1 MENMPNKLYQVAYKL
16 YTINAS
22 GEKKLQEEA
31 TVDQPFQ
38 FITGFGSVL
47 DLFEQKML
55 ALSSNDA
62 FDFEIPCAEAYGAH
76 DEEHVIPLERTIFE
90 VNGRFDT
97 DNIYP
102 GAFVPL
108 QNADGQ
114 RINSTIVSVDATTV
128 VVDLNHPFAG
138 CDLQFAGS
146 IVEARTATADEIT
159 AMVKML
165 SGEGGCSCGCEG
177 DCEGGC
183 GGEEGA
189 GCGDKGGCSCH

>member
-1 MENMPNKLYQVAYKL
+1 
-16 YTINAS
+16 
-22 GEKKLQEEA
+22 
-31 TVDQPFQ
+31 
-38 FITGFGSVL
+38 
-47 DLFEQKML
+47 
-55 ALSSNDA
+55 
-62 FDFEIPCAEAYGAH
+62 
-76 DEEHVIPLERTIFE
+76 
-90 VNGRFDT
+90 
-97 DNIYP
+97 
-102 GAFVPL
+102 AFVPL